1 MRKVMLDETAVGLR
15 LDRALAEVF
24 PDLSRTRI
32 KRFIEKGQVTLGGAT
47 IVDPAQRVKQ
57 GVEVTLALPP
67 PAPALPQPENIPLN
81 VVYEDEH
88 LIVIDKPA
96 GLVVHPAAG
105 NPGSTLVNAL
115 IAHCGTSL
123 SGIGDVMR
131 PGIVHRIDKDTSG
144 LIVVAKNDAAHQ
156 GLARQFEKHSIERAY
171 SALVWGNVASAKG
184 SIEGNIGRSSAN
196 RKKMAVVKSG
206 GKHARTHYKVLKRFG
221 DPSAPFASLVDC
233 RLETGRTH
241 QIRVHF
247 TKLGHPLVG
256 DPLYGRGRQGSR
268 KKLGETIADA
278 IAAFNRQAL
287 HARLLGFIH
296 PASREKLQFESNLPN
311 DFKVLID
318 CFEAW
323 ECVTSAPL
331 NEHNS
336 PHME

>member
-1 MRKVMLDETAVGLR
+1 MRSTTLDETAVGLR
-15 LDRALAEVF
+15 LDLALAEIF

-32 KRFIEKGQVTLGGAT
+32 KRFIEKGQVTLGGET
-47 IVDPAQRVKQ
+47 IVDPARRVKQ
-57 GVEVTLALPP
+57 GLEVTITLPP

-81 VVYEDEH
+81 VVYEDSH
-88 LIVIDKPA
+88 LIVVDKPA
-96 GLVVHPAAG
+96 GMVVHPAAG

-115 IAHCGTSL
+115 IAHCGSSL

-144 LIVVAKNDAAHQ
+144 LIVAAKNDAAHQ
-156 GLARQFEKHSIERAY
+156 GLARQFEKHSIERTY
-171 SALVWGNVASAKG
+171 TALVWGNVASATG
-184 SIEGNIGRSSAN
+184 TIEGNIARSSAN

-221 DPSAPFASLVDC
+221 PPSDPFASLVDC

-268 KKLGETIADA
+268 KKLGDEIANA
-278 IAAFNRQAL
+278 IVAFDRQAL
-287 HARLLGFIH
+287 HARMLGFIH
-296 PASREKLQFESNLPN
+296 PKSREKLQFESDLPS
-311 DFKVLID
+311 DFSALLK
-318 CFEAW
+318 CFEI
-323 ECVTSAPL
+323 
-331 NEHNS
+331 
-336 PHME
+336 

>member
-1 MRKVMLDETAVGLR
+1 MRTTTLNETAEGLR
-15 LDRALAEVF
+15 LDLALAEIF

-47 IVDPAQRVKQ
+47 IVDPARRVKQ
-57 GVEVTLALPP
+57 GFEVTITLPP
-67 PAPALPQPENIPLN
+67 PAPAVPQPENIPLN
-81 VVYEDEH
+81 VVFEDDY
-88 LIVIDKPA
+88 LIVVDKPA

-105 NPGSTLVNAL
+105 NLGGTLVNAL
-115 IAHCGTSL
+115 IAHCGSSL

-144 LIVVAKNDAAHQ
+144 LIVAAKNDAAHQ

-171 SALVWGNVASAKG
+171 TALVWGNVATATG
-184 SIEGNIGRSSAN
+184 SIEGNIARSSAN

-221 DPSAPFASLVDC
+221 PPSDPFASLVDC

-268 KKLGETIADA
+268 KKLGDEIADA
-278 IAAFNRQAL
+278 IVAFDRQAL
-287 HARLLGFIH
+287 HARILGFIH
-296 PASREKLQFESNLPN
+296 PKSREKLQFESDLPS
-311 DFKVLID
+311 DFSALLK
-318 CFEAW
+318 CFEI
-323 ECVTSAPL
+323 
-331 NEHNS
+331 
-336 PHME
+336 

>member
-1 MRKVMLDETAVGLR
+1 MSGQNEVRKTKLGEAAEGQR
-15 LDRALAEVF
+15 LDRALAEIF

-47 IVDPAQRVKQ
+47 IVDPARRVKQ
-57 GVEVTLALPP
+57 GLEVTISVPP
-67 PAPALPQPENIPLN
+67 PEPARPRGEDIPLT
-81 VVYEDEH
+81 VVHEDAD

-96 GLVVHPAAG
+96 GLVVHPAPG

-115 IAHCGTSL
+115 IAHCGSSL

-156 GLARQFEKHSIERAY
+156 GLAKQFEKHSVERAY
-171 SALVWGNVASAKG
+171 TALVWGNVISVKG
-184 SIEGNIGRSSAN
+184 LIEGDIGRSKTN

-206 GKHARTHYKVLKRFG
+206 GKHARTRYKVLKRFG
-221 DPSAPFASLVDC
+221 PPSEPFATLVEC

-247 TKLGHPLVG
+247 AKLGHPLVG

-268 KKLGETIADA
+268 NKLGDRISDA
-278 IAAFNRQAL
+278 IAAFRRQAL

-296 PASREKLQFESNLPN
+296 PASREKLVFESDLPY
-311 DFKVLID
+311 DFNMLLQHL
-318 CFEAW
+318 E
-323 ECVTSAPL
+323 T
-331 NEHNS
+331 
-336 PHME
+336 